1 MNCQETQRLVMPYIQ
16 DELTP
21 EELEG
26 FLEHVEACPDCREE
40 LEIYFTVALGLRQLD
55 EGSGSYNIKGEMEAS
70 HGQTGI
76 DRWTQYTEPRF
87 LWSAGSD
94 EFRRAPYQRGLW
106 FFKYYV

>member
-40 LEIYFTVALGLRQLD
+40 LEIYFTVALGLRQLE
-55 EGSGSYNIKGEMEAS
+55 EG
-70 HGQTGI
+70 
-76 DRWTQYTEPRF
+76 
-87 LWSAGSD
+87 
-94 EFRRAPYQRGLW
+94 
-106 FFKYYV
+106 